1 MHISKMSVQ
10 DKIKTR
16 EEIASISEQLQREGR
31 KVGFTSGSFD
41 LVHAGH
47 LDYLEKAREMCD
59 VLIVAVNS
67 DSSIKKYKSPDRP
80 IIQEKWR
87 AKLMAGLQFVDYVF
101 IFDET
106 NNNVNIQAIKPDL
119 YIKAGDWDKSKM
131 TSAPLVE
138 SYGGKVVNIPV
149 EEQIKTTD
157 IITKISELEKK
168 KLAQGS
174 SIELSKPGEKQKAV
188 FLDRDGVI
196 NEDHGYVSEPEKFK
210 LLPGVLEGVKQM
222 QDAGYKIIVVTN
234 QTGIGMGYYTKEDFY
249 KVNLEMFKQFS
260 PSGIRIDKIYF
271 CPHSLSEDC
280 ECRKPKAGLLRRAE
294 QELNL
299 SLADSWMVGDKAAD
313 VQAGKA
319 AGCKTILVATGH
331 GQKEKGLGGEDF
343 YVHEL
348 REAAELIM
356 GENIMSNISK

>member
-1 MHISKMSVQ
+1 MSIQ
-10 DKIKTR
+10 NKIQTR
-16 EEIASISEQLQREGR
+16 EEIASISEQLKKAGK

-67 DSSIKKYKSPDRP
+67 DSSIKQYKSPDRP
-80 IIQEKWR
+80 IIPEKWR

-101 IFDET
+101 LFDET
-106 NNNVNIQAIKPDL
+106 NNNVNIQTIKPDL

-138 SYGGKVVNIPV
+138 SYGGRVVNIPV

-157 IITKISELEKK
+157 IINKIKELVMKEG
-168 KLAQGS
+168 LQGTTL
-174 SIELSKPGEKQKAV
+174 ELPKIGEKQKAV

-196 NEDHGYVSEPEKFK
+196 NEDQGYVSEPEKFK
-210 LLPGVLEGVKQM
+210 LLPGVLEGIKQM

-234 QTGIGMGYYTKEDFY
+234 QTGIGMGYYTKEDFF
-249 KVNLEMFKQFS
+249 KVNLEMFKQVS
-260 PSGIRIDKIYF
+260 QAGIRIDKIYF

-280 ECRKPKAGLLRRAE
+280 ECRKPKPGLLKRAE
-294 QELNL
+294 QELHL

-313 VQAGKA
+313 ILAGKS
-319 AGCKTILVATGH
+319 AGCRTILVSTGH
-331 GQKEKGLGGEDF
+331 GEKEKGIGEEDF
-343 YVHEL
+343 YAADLE
-348 REAAELIM
+348 EAARII
-356 GENIMSNISK
+356 GK